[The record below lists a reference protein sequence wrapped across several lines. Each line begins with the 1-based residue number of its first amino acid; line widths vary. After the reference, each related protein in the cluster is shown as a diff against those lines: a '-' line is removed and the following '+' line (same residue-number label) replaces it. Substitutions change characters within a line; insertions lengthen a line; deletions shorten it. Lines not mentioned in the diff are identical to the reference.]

1 MKENMFSIFSI
12 NDLISDL
19 LLVDEYL
26 RGRIVNKTVTE
37 DADAATVAN
46 QTSSIFRNTTTRAC
60 SLLTESEVDFLNFEI
75 DTLRKLLVQPSF
87 IVDTILKEGHYSQ
100 LLSDR
105 STHCC

>member
-1 MKENMFSIFSI
+1 MFSIFSI

-60 SLLTESEVDFLNFEI
+60 SLLPESEVDFLNFEI
-75 DTLRKLLVQPSF
+75 DP
-87 IVDTILKEGHYSQ
+87 
-100 LLSDR
+100 
-105 STHCC
+105 